1 MLTRVRVVALTPA
14 GGCFLCLGMDT
25 TCGSSGPSFK
35 CSSTLPSLLTAVC
48 LHERLFSAYGTTI
61 GGR

>member
-14 GGCFLCLGMDT
+14 RGCFLCLGTDT
-25 TCGSSGPSFK
+25 TCGSSGPSLR

-48 LHERLFSAYGTTI
+48 LHERLSSAFGATI